1 MLDVEGYSG
10 EEDIYCSCISGD
22 YELKAKADKRD

>member
-1 MLDVEGYSG
+1 MLDVEWYS
-10 EEDIYCSCISGD
+10 EEDIYCSYLLGD